1 MIVRSGLDTIR
12 PALFDKNVGFFT
24 SIFGQLTIN
33 LALQLSAVLQFA
45 AITWYGFLNSEPFCR
60 PDSVGLHQ
68 VNF

>member
-45 AITWYGFLNSEPFCR
+45 AIT
-60 PDSVGLHQ
+60 
-68 VNF
+68 